1 MECGSAATAAWAIH
15 SASYSVLIEIRP
27 RFCGTA
33 DKSVLSGTLRART
46 GSGSVFFRA
55 SISTALRSIGPTTI
69 SAPLTSAAS
78 SAASR
83 LAVCDELSTRK
94 ISAERAC
101 GLSMWALDAARPLA
115 TMRAA
120 ARNGESSG
128 GISMAMR
135 SGRRDETGE
144 AAEMLG
150 ASPAAVP
157 KVSTACTMLGALK
170 LPTTAP
176 LKQAIR
182 ERRESGMNS
191 LRNLWTDNALM
202 LAAGLPDQNSRPRRS
217 M

>member
-1 MECGSAATAAWAIH
+1 
-15 SASYSVLIEIRP
+15 
-27 RFCGTA
+27 
-33 DKSVLSGTLRART
+33 
-46 GSGSVFFRA
+46 
-55 SISTALRSIGPTTI
+55 
-69 SAPLTSAAS
+69 
-78 SAASR
+78 
-83 LAVCDELSTRK
+83 
-94 ISAERAC
+94 
-101 GLSMWALDAARPLA
+101 MWALDAARPLA

-150 ASPAAVP
+150 ASAAVP

-170 LPTTAP
+170 LPTTTP

-202 LAAGLPDQNSRPRRS
+202 LAAGLPDQELRPRRS